1 MDATA
6 IKELRLSQDITAA
19 NNEISDE
26 IDKQIIALPSGFEV
40 HNLEKYFE
48 NRTRFRGKLETK
60 SIAAFISYANNKAIK
75 GAATFIN
82 ADTMKALLI
91 VNLGDDDAP
100 GHADHTAL
108 LALEKTAPFKA
119 LLEIANQRKTQKEIA
134 EFIEDWRNHL
144 TASRAEDENGE
155 FPPVTI
161 VRALHAVRKITIEAI
176 AKQDSEV
183 KTFGATTTSM
193 ESIDV
198 RSDEMPPDFFYFNCE
213 PYFGLPKR
221 AFTLRLSVITDRA
234 PALVLR
240 IVKYEEHTEQMA
252 EEFKF
257 IIESNLE
264 ASEPKIAT
272 YIGNFTP

>member
-6 IKELRLSQDITAA
+6 IKEIKLSQDITAA
-19 NNEISDE
+19 NSTISDE
-26 IDKQIIALPSGFEV
+26 IDKQIIALPSDFAV

-60 SIAAFISYANNKAIK
+60 SIAAFISYANNKAIE

-82 ADTMKALLI
+82 ADTMKAMLI
-91 VNLGDDDAP
+91 VNLGDNDAP

-144 TASRAEDENGE
+144 TASRAEDETGT
-155 FPPVTI
+155 FPAVSI
-161 VRALHAVRKITIEAI
+161 VKALHAVRKISIEAI
-176 AKQDSEV
+176 AKSDSEV

-213 PYFGLPKR
+213 PYLGLPTR
-221 AFTLRLSVITDRA
+221 TFTLRLSVITDRT

-252 EEFKF
+252 EEFQLT
-257 IIESNLE
+257 IESDLQDV
-264 ASEPKIAT
+264 EPKIAT